1 MSGGFLL
8 TLMLQYIIRDAT
20 MLTMDSRA
28 SERRAME
35 PEMYHV
41 NSFSAK
47 MSIPPI
53 IAVNAELFLSMP
65 LLSNYVLKGLSFS
78 MPKNFDIVNLD

>member
-1 MSGGFLL
+1 
-8 TLMLQYIIRDAT
+8 
-20 MLTMDSRA
+20 
-28 SERRAME
+28 ME
-35 PEMYHV
+35 PEIYHV

-47 MSIPPI
+47 MSTPPI

-78 MPKNFDIVNLD
+78 MPKNFDIINLD